1 MQAIVAFLKRKWV
14 MQLIGVAVLCAVIWF
29 AGPQVAFAHQAP
41 FEPALH
47 RLLAILVI
55 IMLWLGCNWYLQ
67 TRANQTDRQL
77 IAALSTRQEKPAQDA
92 VIEAQDAE
100 VETLRRSFEEALRLL
115 KETQST
121 SKRDKQYLYEL
132 PWYVIIGPP
141 GSGKT
146 TLLSNSG
153 LRFPLSERLGKSD
166 FRGVG
171 GTRHCDWFFAEEA
184 IFLDTAGRYATQDS
198 HQPVDA
204 AGWRGFLDLVKKYR
218 PQRPINGVLVALSMS
233 DLLAQSEEA
242 HSRLARVIRQ
252 RVLELYDVFGIQFPI
267 YLLLTKCDL
276 VAGFSDFFADLGQAE
291 RAQVWGET
299 FPGDDPKQTE
309 NSIAHF
315 DDHCQDLLGR
325 LQQRTLGRLQEERD
339 LQRRALILN
348 FPQQMALL
356 KPVIMRFLLETFDI
370 NRYEAE
376 PWLRGVYFTSATQEG
391 TPIDRVMG
399 HLAVAYGL
407 DRHNLPVFSGRGRS
421 FFITRLLHEVIF
433 PEAELAGV
441 DPQVARRQW
450 RWRWVVYAAVLVF
463 TVGGAALWWA
473 SYERNR
479 RAITQVERHIAQYA
493 QGTAGLDAGEQTLL
507 ERLHVLQA
515 AHDVYERRSWGM
527 RLGLYQ
533 GDKLQA
539 GVDHV
544 YKALLNHDLLP
555 RIQRRIEQRMLEQM
569 RRRDAADIE
578 ILFELLKVY
587 LMLGRPDKLDTRIAA
602 TWIQKDWEQS
612 LALDPHAQAQFR
624 AHVNNLLELKGSY
637 EPIRLDGELITM
649 VRRKLTAIP
658 SALQLYADFKNEI
671 LADHARDFR
680 LQDILGPRAPQVF
693 GPTVQTL
700 MIPGLYTYDGYSAIF
715 QTQVFAFIEAR
726 LKRNWILENPQV
738 DQSHDVRLLY
748 DDLQALYFRDYTK
761 AWRHLLESL
770 RVKQPQGVH
779 EAIQILDLLS
789 GRDAPFLKT
798 LLVAVERNT
807 SLTRA
812 PTIDSSDKRQGQEN
826 DAERKRSLETAQRAW
841 QNDSQ
846 PPPARNLERHFEDLN
861 TLVRSTG
868 NSPPPL
874 ENILRLL
881 SEVRGS
887 LLQSSNDTRNAA
899 EAQRIVKG
907 QTSAASAS
915 DVFSKAEMEFRLLP
929 EPLKSWLLSFTTF
942 GQQADREGIA
952 KAVKSNLEARKS
964 ELNAIWKKDVL
975 QPCSTGLDG
984 RYPLV
989 PHSQT
994 DATIADFS
1002 RFFAPNGHI
1011 ERFFH
1016 SHLQPF
1022 VDTTAP
1028 RWQQVSMEKHTIGLS
1043 AELLQQLQ
1051 YAEKIRKTFF
1061 ATGGSTPAVQFELEP
1076 IALDA
1081 NASSFELNIEGEA
1094 AEYAHGPIRPKTF
1107 RWPGPQPDAGVRLL
1121 FKPLVGNSVSK
1132 SSSGP
1137 WAWLRALDKA
1147 IVKKPGL
1154 NDRFLVTFQ
1163 VDSYK
1168 ADYELHALSV
1178 DNPFQ
1183 LKELQLFRCPGS
1195 L

>member
-1 MQAIVAFLKRKWV
+1 MNRCEDATLQ
-14 MQLIGVAVLCAVIWF
+14 
-29 AGPQVAFAHQAP
+29 
-41 FEPALH
+41 
-47 RLLAILVI
+47 IL
-55 IMLWLGCNWYLQ
+55 
-67 TRANQTDRQL
+67 
-77 IAALSTRQEKPAQDA
+77 
-92 VIEAQDAE
+92 
-100 VETLRRSFEEALRLL
+100 
-115 KETQST
+115 
-121 SKRDKQYLYEL
+121 
-132 PWYVIIGPP
+132 
-141 GSGKT
+141 
-146 TLLSNSG
+146 
-153 LRFPLSERLGKSD
+153 
-166 FRGVG
+166 
-171 GTRHCDWFFAEEA
+171 
-184 IFLDTAGRYATQDS
+184 
-198 HQPVDA
+198 
-204 AGWRGFLDLVKKYR
+204 
-218 PQRPINGVLVALSMS
+218 
-233 DLLAQSEEA
+233 
-242 HSRLARVIRQ
+242 
-252 RVLELYDVFGIQFPI
+252 
-267 YLLLTKCDL
+267 
-276 VAGFSDFFADLGQAE
+276 
-291 RAQVWGET
+291 
-299 FPGDDPKQTE
+299 
-309 NSIAHF
+309 
-315 DDHCQDLLGR
+315 
-325 LQQRTLGRLQEERD
+325 
-339 LQRRALILN
+339 
-348 FPQQMALL
+348 
-356 KPVIMRFLLETFDI
+356 
-370 NRYEAE
+370 
-376 PWLRGVYFTSATQEG
+376 
-391 TPIDRVMG
+391 
-399 HLAVAYGL
+399 
-407 DRHNLPVFSGRGRS
+407 
-421 FFITRLLHEVIF
+421 
-433 PEAELAGV
+433 
-441 DPQVARRQW
+441 
-450 RWRWVVYAAVLVF
+450 
-463 TVGGAALWWA
+463 
-473 SYERNR
+473 
-479 RAITQVERHIAQYA
+479 
-493 QGTAGLDAGEQTLL
+493 
-507 ERLHVLQA
+507 
-515 AHDVYERRSWGM
+515 
-527 RLGLYQ
+527 
-533 GDKLQA
+533 
-539 GVDHV
+539 
-544 YKALLNHDLLP
+544 
-555 RIQRRIEQRMLEQM
+555 
-569 RRRDAADIE
+569 E

-587 LMLGRPDKLDTRIAA
+587 LMLGRPDKLDARIAA

-649 VRRKLTAIP
+649 VRRTLTAIP
-658 SALQLYADFKNEI
+658 SALQLYADFKNET

-680 LQDILGPRAPQVF
+680 LQDMLGPRAPQVF

-846 PPPARNLERHFEDLN
+846 PPPARDLERHFEDLN

-887 LLQSSNDTRNAA
+887 LLQSSNDTRNEA

-975 QPCSTGLDG
+975 HPCSTGLDG

-1051 YAEKIRKTFF
+1051 YAERIRKTFF
-1061 ATGGSTPAVQFELEP
+1061 ATGGSTPSVQFELEP

-1137 WAWLRALDKA
+1137 WAWLRTLDKA

-1163 VDSYK
+1163 VESYK
-1168 ADYELHALSV
+1168 ADYELRAMSV

-1183 LKELQLFRCPGS
+1183 LKELQSLSLSGVSVMSARNVPGLYGKLPILGDFLSRRLPARFVQTWDTWLQEALSTSRKQLGAEWLEIYLYSPIWRFILSPGNCGPTAWAGILMPSVDKVNRYFPFTLAVSINEQNAYPSLFVAAAPWFDKLEQLALSALEDNVNLDEFDRHLQEQTLDISYADTWQACFQRRSCGDQEQHRLSCRNGKCGTDSRGLSATQRWSACQIPTRTQPVDDKWFRADEPCLPGVMTVC
-1195 L
+1195 LQ